1 MRAIKVEDVYGE
13 KVVLVLAGVVEVEGP
28 NEEGVTSL
36 RLIDGRCLQVIDE
49 YEDLLRRLGWRI
61 VE

>member
-1 MRAIKVEDVYGE
+1 MKAIKVEDLYGT
-13 KVVLVLAGVVEVEGP
+13 KVVLLLNGVVEVEGP

-36 RLIDGRCLQVIDE
+36 RLIDGRCLEVVDE